1 MGPMEPGAQFSIRLP
16 QGHQPL
22 ADAVFESLRQAII
35 DGRPYDSIDDLD
47 RVPGIGPAK
56 KAALLRRFGSVYRLA
71 RASAAEVADVPGIS
85 PGLAEAILRTVDT
98 RKTP

>member
-35 DGRPYDSIDDLD
+35 DGRL
-47 RVPGIGPAK
+47 PAGQW
-56 KAALLRRFGSVYRLA
+56 LRQEWVLA
-71 RASAAEVADVPGIS
+71 RCLCEK
-85 PGLAEAILRTVDT
+85 R
-98 RKTP
+98 